1 MLWQVRILI
10 QEIVNWGPAAVLFF
24 FFFLNLNY
32 FVKV

>member
-10 QEIVNWGPAAVLFF
+10 QEIVNWGPAAVFF